1 MDESAT
7 RSPARND
14 LYEADFYEWTQQ
26 QARLLRERRWDD
38 LDLENLIDEVESVGR
53 SEKKEIYSRLKVLLA
68 HLLKWKYQPGARA
81 AGWSGTIREQRER
94 LSMVLEGSPSL
105 GGQPET
111 AFARAYLSA
120 RLLAAKETGIDF
132 TLFPEACP
140 FTVEQAL
147 DEDFLPKEPDLL
159 DQS

>member
-1 MDESAT
+1 MDETAT
-7 RSPARND
+7 RSPTRND

-68 HLLKWKYQPGARA
+68 HLLKWKYQPGARS

-94 LSMVLEGSPSL
+94 LSMVFEGSPSL
-105 GGQPET
+105 GGQPEV
-111 AFARAYLSA
+111 FAKAYLSA

-132 TLFPEACP
+132 TLFPETCP

-147 DEDFLPKEPDLL
+147 DDDFLPKEPDLL